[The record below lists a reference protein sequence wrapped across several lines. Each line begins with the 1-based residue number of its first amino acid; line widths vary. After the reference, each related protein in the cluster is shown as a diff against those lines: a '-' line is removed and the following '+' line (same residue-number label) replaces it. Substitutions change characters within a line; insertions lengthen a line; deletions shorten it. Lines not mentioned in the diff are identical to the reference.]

1 MGCTEGHTTT
11 KEYRP
16 DPCVWTGAGAGPVCA
31 DQQRHGPPRVTHH
44 VVPQR
49 ERVQP
54 DQGRQYEI
62 GLKAQFLEGRGEATL
77 AAYYIVKKDLL
88 TTDPTNPDNTIQI
101 GQQSSYGVEVAI
113 GLTPIP
119 QLAINANMALL
130 DAQFDD
136 LLEVEGDALVSRDGN
151 QPPDVPELL
160 ANVWVVYM
168 LTPAWRLGGGM
179 QYVGT
184 G

>member
-1 MGCTEGHTTT
+1 
-11 KEYRP
+11 
-16 DPCVWTGAGAGPVCA
+16 
-31 DQQRHGPPRVTHH
+31 
-44 VVPQR
+44 
-49 ERVQP
+49 
-54 DQGRQYEI
+54 
-62 GLKAQFLEGRGEATL
+62 
-77 AAYYIVKKDLL
+77 
-88 TTDPTNPDNTIQI
+88 
-101 GQQSSYGVEVAI
+101 VEVAI

-136 LLEVEGDALVSRDGN
+136 LLEVAGDALVSRDGN

-179 QYVGT
+179 QYVGKRFADNANT
-184 G
+184 VREPSYTLLDAFVSYTPWRFANFTLRGRNLTDADYAMASYGPTQFILGQPRSVEFVASLRF